1 MKSTPTISLQYSG
14 IQSSPESLQINKS
27 VSAKKYISLCCNSKW
42 KILRFLDVTPQENG
56 LLTLPDKSTFISQTF
71 VKNYMQTSSLIV
83 IIIYFIVGLGQWIQS
98 YLLLLKMKGYSS
110 P

>member
-83 IIIYFIVGLGQWIQS
+83 IISVGLGQWIQN